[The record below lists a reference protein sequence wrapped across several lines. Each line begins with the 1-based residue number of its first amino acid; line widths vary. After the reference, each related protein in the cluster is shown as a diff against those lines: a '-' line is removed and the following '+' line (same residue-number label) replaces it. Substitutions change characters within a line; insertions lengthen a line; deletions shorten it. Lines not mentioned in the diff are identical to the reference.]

1 MPRWMRAYSRP
12 ITANWRSHSAVQSTV
27 APPSTRICGFRP
39 GTGIGTAIAGRAAP
53 LMRPMR
59 SSAAA
64 MAAPVLPALA
74 IASALPSRT
83 SSAETTIDES
93 LRVRT
98 AAGGS
103 FMPTT
108 SVAGT
113 TSTPLTPP
121 GSSGS
126 ITSSSPTS
134 RTRTPNSSA
143 ASTAPATISPGARSP
158 PIAST
163 ATVIGTGVLLDVDD
177 LAAAVP
183 PAVAADDV
191 RLLHRA
197 AVGAGG
203 TGGRGQ
209 PPVGGASLTRLRPGG
224 LALRDCHRNA
234 PTCFRVS
241 RSSGIGVVRIGWSEV
256 EVGEGSPPRVGGLL
270 VGVGFIGAN
279 DHTGRLGRRA
289 VGARTR
295 RRERQLQHQRVAHK
309 LLEIDLVTLDRIGV
323 LVEWVRFVELGDPD
337 GEVGGDLTE
346 AGAALAVPTGVE
358 LPARHD

>member
-1 MPRWMRAYSRP
+1 MRAYSRP

-83 SSAETTIDES
+83 SSADTTIDES

-98 AAGGS
+98 TAGGS

-163 ATVIGTGVLLDVDD
+163 ATVIGTGALLDVDD

-183 PAVAADDV
+183 AAVAADDV
-191 RLLHRA
+191 WLLHRT
-197 AVGAGG
+197 AVGARG

-209 PPVGGASLTRLRPGG
+209 LPVGGASLTRLRPGG
-224 LALRDCHRNA
+224 LALRDCHFGCSCLLRE
-234 PTCFRVS
+234 FE
-241 RSSGIGVVRIGWSEV
+241 IGERG
-256 EVGEGSPPRVGGLL
+256 PPRVGGRL
-270 VGVGFIGAN
+270 VGRAVVGADQHG
-279 DHTGRLGRRA
+279 GRLGGLA
-289 VGARTR
+289 VGTVAR
-295 RRERQLQHQRVAHK
+295 RRERQLQHEGVAH
-309 LLEIDLVTLDRIGV
+309 E
-323 LVEWVRFVELGDPD
+323 
-337 GEVGGDLTE
+337 
-346 AGAALAVPTGVE
+346 
-358 LPARHD
+358 